1 MDIFA
6 ALIKVLFDAGR
17 YEDIAKVSTDKEYR
31 NQLITEFNL
40 IAKETV

>member
-6 ALIKVLFDAGR
+6 ALIKILSDAGR
-17 YEDIAKVSTDKEYR
+17 YNDITKVSTDKEYR

-40 IAKETV
+40 ITKETV